1 MTDEKRHDIGMAIA
15 DGTYRRAFT
24 PGTVKIS
31 ALSEEAFNQIDVAG
45 LNGSQEAFSGWRSL
59 QWPLLLV
66 GL

>member
-1 MTDEKRHDIGMAIA
+1 MADEKRQDIGMAIA
-15 DGTYRRAFT
+15 SGTDRRTFT

-31 ALSEEAFNQIDVAG
+31 ALSEEAFNQTDVAG
-45 LNGSQEAFSGWRSL
+45 LDGSQEAFSGWRSL

>member
-1 MTDEKRHDIGMAIA
+1 MAIA
-15 DGTYRRAFT
+15 SGTDRRTFT

-31 ALSEEAFNQIDVAG
+31 ALSEEAFNQTDVAG
-45 LNGSQEAFSGWRSL
+45 LDGSQEAFSGWRSL